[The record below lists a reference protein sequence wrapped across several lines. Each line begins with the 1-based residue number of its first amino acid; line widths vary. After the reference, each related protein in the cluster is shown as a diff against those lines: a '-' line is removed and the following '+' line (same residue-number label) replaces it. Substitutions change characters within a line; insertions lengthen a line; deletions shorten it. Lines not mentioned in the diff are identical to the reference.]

1 MNTPHSFTDSNVQIN
16 SSNHNIAQLST
27 ILIGSSSSLLT
38 VDKNYFKPNT
48 LLSNFTDAKHL
59 IRMIQIDK
67 HAIPDA
73 IFVNTPLSMPELED
87 FGLFIKSFP
96 RLKNIPLIYCSSNI
110 MLKDFSFLKSS
121 ELVDEVVDLETFGFE
136 LYKKISFIKK
146 VKNHPPSPF
155 LRRLDHI
162 ENASKFM
169 ADGYFF
175 KRAMDILVSATILIL
190 CLPIFILIAIAIKL
204 ESKGPIFYNALRA
217 GRKYKVFKF
226 HKFRSMVVDAE
237 SLIEKMSHLNQYASG
252 EKSVAFL
259 KIQNDP
265 RVTKVGKFLRKTS
278 LDELPQM
285 FNVLKGDM
293 SLVGNRPL
301 PLREAEAMVT
311 NSYVERFMAPAGIT
325 GLWQITKKGKP
336 NMTIEERVD
345 LDIVYAQRSNLIND
359 FKIML
364 KTPAALIQSVD
375 N

>member
-1 MNTPHSFTDSNVQIN
+1 MNVQNSFIDSSVQIN
-16 SSNHNIAQLST
+16 NLNQNKEQLSF
-27 ILIGSSSSLLT
+27 ILIGNFSSTLPL
-38 VDKNYFKPNT
+38 DKNYFNSNT
-48 LLSNFTDAKHL
+48 LLSNFSDAKHHM
-59 IRMIQIDK
+59 RMIQFDK
-67 HAIPDA
+67 YSIPDA
-73 IFVNTPLSMPELED
+73 IFVNIPLPMSELKD
-87 FGLFIKSFP
+87 FGLFLNGFP
-96 RLKNIPLIYCSSNI
+96 RLKNIPLIYCSRNVT
-110 MLKDFSFLKSS
+110 LKDFSFLKLS
-121 ELVDEVVDLETFGFE
+121 EIVDEVIDLESFDVD
-136 LYKKISFIKK
+136 LYKKISFLKK

-162 ENASKFM
+162 EIASKFM
-169 ADGYFF
+169 SDGFFF
-175 KRAMDILVSATILIL
+175 KRTMDVLVSATILIL
-190 CLPIFILIAIAIKL
+190 SLPIFLLIAIAIKL

-237 SLIEKMSHLNQYASG
+237 DQVEKMSHLNQYASG
-252 EKSVAFL
+252 DKSVAFL

>member
-27 ILIGSSSSLLT
+27 ILIGSNSLTLT

-59 IRMIQIDK
+59 IRMIQVDK

-96 RLKNIPLIYCSSNI
+96 RLKNIPLIYCSSNVS
-110 MLKDFSFLKSS
+110 LKDFSFLKSS
-121 ELVDEVVDLETFGFE
+121 ELVDEVVDLETFGFD
-136 LYKKISFIKK
+136 LYKKISFLKK

-155 LRRLDHI
+155 LRRMDHI
-162 ENASKFM
+162 EIASKFM
-169 ADGYFF
+169 ADGYVL

-301 PLREAEAMVT
+301 PLREAESLVT
-311 NSYVERFMAPAGIT
+311 NEYIERFMAPAGIT

-345 LDIVYAQRSNLIND
+345 LDIVYAQRANLVND